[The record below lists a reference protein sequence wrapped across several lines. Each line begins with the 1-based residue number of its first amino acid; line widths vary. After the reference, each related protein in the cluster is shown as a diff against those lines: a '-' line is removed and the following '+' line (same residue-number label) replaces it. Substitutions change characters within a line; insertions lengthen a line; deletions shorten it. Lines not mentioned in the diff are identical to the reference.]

1 MSNFYSYLHNFKDR
15 RSQKYEVCIC
25 SNILGDSF
33 VERLSTGFRRDLT
46 LVLESA
52 GVKGV
57 KLVLSDDS
65 RFIDT
70 VISSHTVRKVFK
82 KCARGILGM
91 YPSPCISRGL
101 GTWWTLNKEN
111 NKKIAKKHKNE
122 KKKTTK
128 KGKLNSVLAFFCSS
142 HQRERHVHV
151 GTWRQNGATSASSM
165 HGWRALLEV
174 IQRNL
179 LELQDNNLKEQ
190 D

>member
-1 MSNFYSYLHNFKDR
+1 MCTDILKECGIKVAGYTFDEEMSNFYSYLHNFKD

-82 KCARGILGM
+82 KCARDILGM
-91 YPSPCISRGL
+91 YPFPLHI
-101 GTWWTLNKEN
+101 
-111 NKKIAKKHKNE
+111 
-122 KKKTTK
+122 
-128 KGKLNSVLAFFCSS
+128 KG
-142 HQRERHVHV
+142 V
-151 GTWRQNGATSASSM
+151 GDI
-165 HGWRALLEV
+165 V
-174 IQRNL
+174 
-179 LELQDNNLKEQ
+179 DFK
-190 D
+190 